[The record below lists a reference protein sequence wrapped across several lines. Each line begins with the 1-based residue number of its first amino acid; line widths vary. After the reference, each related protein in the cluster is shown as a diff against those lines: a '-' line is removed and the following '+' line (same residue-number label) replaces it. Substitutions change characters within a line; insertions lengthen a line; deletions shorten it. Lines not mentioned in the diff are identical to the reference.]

1 MLLHYVILNQPQGS
15 GARPPQAETS
25 NYKQNK
31 SFFSLNSF
39 SFFFPKTWSQ
49 PELNELTDWA
59 DGRGRGELW
68 ENEQKVGAEH
78 VASVLTHFTMKFWK

>member
-39 SFFFPKTWSQ
+39 IFFFTKTWSQ
-49 PELNELTDWA
+49 PELNELTDGA
-59 DGRGRGELW
+59 EGRGCDELW
-68 ENEQKVGAEH
+68 EDKQKVGAEH
-78 VASVLTHFTMKFWK
+78 VASILTHVTSE

>member
-1 MLLHYVILNQPQGS
+1 MPWGTMLLHDVILNQPQGS

-39 SFFFPKTWSQ
+39 IFFFTKTWSQ
-49 PELNELTDWA
+49 AELNELTRQMEKGVMS
-59 DGRGRGELW
+59 DGKMNR
-68 ENEQKVGAEH
+68 K
-78 VASVLTHFTMKFWK
+78 